1 MESKQALTTSCYC
14 SCCCR
19 CCRAVLRHW
28 LALVYGLLA
37 ILAITPCFGFIALRL
52 PFQPREFST
61 GLALFCIVPTTLGV
75 GVALT
80 AAAKGNQALALLFT
94 VVTNLL
100 GIVTV
105 PYELRLVLS
114 SAGANT
120 VSVDPGSLVI
130 KLVFTVLIPTVI
142 GKVARE
148 LSRHV
153 TQFVTTFKL
162 QLSLFSTLNL
172 ACIVWQ
178 TLSGARDTLLQQ
190 PFTSVLLVVVA
201 SSVLHLVMLAL
212 NAVMVS
218 RYVMNLPFR
227 EGVAVMIM
235 SSQKSAPVAVT
246 VISYLTPSLVQ
257 QGLMA
262 IPCIL
267 GQLAQIFIGS
277 ALVKYL
283 RKRADKG
290 L

>member
-1 MESKQALTTSCYC
+1 M
-14 SCCCR
+14 
-19 CCRAVLRHW
+19 
-28 LALVYGLLA
+28 A
-37 ILAITPCFGFIALRL
+37 ILAVTPCFAFIVLRI
-52 PFQPREFST
+52 PFQPVEFGT

-80 AAAKGNQALALLFT
+80 AAAKGNQALALLLT

-114 SAGANT
+114 TVGSTA
-120 VSVDPGSLVI
+120 VSVDPANLVI
-130 KLVFTVLIPTVI
+130 KLIFTVLVPTVI

-148 LSRHV
+148 VSKHV
-153 TQFVTTFKL
+153 RNFVTRYKL

-190 PFTSVLLVVVA
+190 AFTSVLLIVVA
-201 SSVLHLVMLAL
+201 SSVLHLIMLVL
-212 NAVMVS
+212 NGFMVS
-218 RYVMNLPFR
+218 KYIMKLPFR
-227 EGVAVMIM
+227 EGVAVLIM